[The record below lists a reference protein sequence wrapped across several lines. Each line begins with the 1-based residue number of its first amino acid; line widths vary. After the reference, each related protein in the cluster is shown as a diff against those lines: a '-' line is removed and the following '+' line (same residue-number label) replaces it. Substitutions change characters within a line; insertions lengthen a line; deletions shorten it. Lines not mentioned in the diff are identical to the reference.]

1 MFTILFSKGVFVF
14 CVLVV
19 IVLILLAYAIKTAN
33 ALKAAENKVR
43 ELDSVWILLL
53 QRDMICSQNSM
64 RW

>member
-43 ELDSVWILLL
+43 ELDSDVDIALAKK
-53 QRDMICSQNSM
+53 I
-64 RW
+64 